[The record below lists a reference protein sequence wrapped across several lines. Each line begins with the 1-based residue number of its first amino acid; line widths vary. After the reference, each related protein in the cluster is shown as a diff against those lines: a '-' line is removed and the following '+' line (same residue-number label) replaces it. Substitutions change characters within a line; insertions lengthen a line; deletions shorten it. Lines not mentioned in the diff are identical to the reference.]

1 MKKNL
6 SRPAFCLLA
15 AAGMFL
21 AGCATEH
28 DTGGYVP
35 INTTVNDVEN
45 HEMVVLL
52 DPRVQ
57 YSVTCDGI
65 EQRSTADGRLEVTA
79 NIRNRESRRLQV
91 QIDCVFKD
99 EQGYPTEGEES
110 PFRNLILTENAQEPV
125 HFASI
130 NNKARRYTIRI
141 REAH

>member
-1 MKKNL
+1 MKKILPQLTL
-6 SRPAFCLLA
+6 SLIA
-15 AAGMFL
+15 ASGIFL
-21 AGCATEH
+21 AGCATH

-35 INTTVNDVEN
+35 INTTINDLEN

-65 EQRSTADGRLEVTA
+65 QQRSTPDGRLELTA
-79 NIRNRESRRLQV
+79 NIRNRENRRLQV

-125 HFASI
+125 HFVSI